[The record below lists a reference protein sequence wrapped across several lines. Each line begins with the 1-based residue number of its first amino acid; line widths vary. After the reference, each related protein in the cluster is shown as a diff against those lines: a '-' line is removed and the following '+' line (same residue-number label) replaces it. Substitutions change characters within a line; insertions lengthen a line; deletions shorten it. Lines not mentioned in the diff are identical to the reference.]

1 MAEERIE
8 RRLAAV
14 LAADVVG
21 YSGLI
26 ERDESGTRA
35 RLNAAF
41 NAIIVP
47 ALERHRGRL
56 FKTMG
61 DGFLVEF
68 ASVVDAVECAGAIQK
83 RFSGENELVLRIGIN
98 LGDVIVEGDDLHGEG
113 VNVAARIEALAEPGG
128 IAISRSAR
136 DQIRDKLNVTL
147 HDLGDIEVKNIS
159 RPVRVF
165 SVGEPGLGP
174 AVQRRSKGD
183 RHVPQLMMIGGVLL
197 AVVLG
202 GFMTYDRLS
211 QGNVEA
217 ASLAQM
223 QLALPEKPSVAVLP
237 FKTMSGNEDDALLAN
252 AVGEDLTRSLARVSG
267 LFVIASSSTE
277 RYRGETAS
285 PAKVAEE
292 LGVAHVLRATL
303 RRSGDQ
309 VRVDAELID
318 SLTGRIVWSDRL
330 ERSSEN
336 MFELQDALVKTL
348 AQQLAADLDRVQN
361 QLRFT
366 ENPEAFLLW
375 ARADEASWVNTP
387 VSYEKAR
394 ALARNALALD
404 PDFVR
409 AKAVLGFVET
419 QTGYFRVADRPEIA
433 LQKGLDIAR
442 EVVGLAPDDWY
453 SRSVLAQALLN
464 LRDYEGALTEFERAM
479 ALEPAHPHLL
489 TRAALALI
497 FLGRGVEAEQM
508 LRLSVRLNP
517 FHNWLPDQLLG
528 QAIFLQGRYE
538 EALQNLEIAREKN
551 PRFIGN
557 LWWRAATYGQLGA
570 SEKAKETVEAIL
582 LRMPEASISTSFIQ
596 ITDPIGQERFREGLR
611 AAGMP
616 E

>member
-1 MAEERIE
+1 MAEERME

-21 YSGLI
+21 YSALI
-26 ERDESGTRA
+26 ERDESGTRT

-41 NAIIVP
+41 DTIIAP
-47 ALERHRGRL
+47 ALELHRGRL

-68 ASVVDAVECAGAIQK
+68 ASVVEAVECAGEIQK
-83 RFSGENELVLRIGIN
+83 GFSDHNELLLRIGIN

-113 VNVAARIEALAEPGG
+113 VNVAARIEALADPGG

-165 SVGEPGLGP
+165 SVGEPGVAP
-174 AVQRRSKGD
+174 VAPTRSNGGW
-183 RHVPQLMMIGGVLL
+183 RVSQLMVIGGLVLAMLVGGVL
-197 AVVLG
+197 
-202 GFMTYDRLS
+202 TYNRLS
-211 QGNVEA
+211 QGNIQA

-277 RYRGETAS
+277 RYRGEAAN

-292 LGVAHVLRATL
+292 LGVAHVMRATL

-318 SLTGRIVWSDRL
+318 ALSGRIIWSDRV
-330 ERSSEN
+330 ERSSGD
-336 MFELQDALVKTL
+336 MFELQDALVETL
-348 AQQLAADLDRVQN
+348 AEQLAADLDRVQN

-366 ENPEAFLLW
+366 DNPEAFLLW
-375 ARADEASWVNTP
+375 ARADEASWINTP
-387 VSYEKAR
+387 ASYERAR
-394 ALARNALALD
+394 ALARDALALD

-409 AKAVLGFVET
+409 AKALLGFVET
-419 QTGYFRVADRPEIA
+419 QTGYFRVSDAPETA

-479 ALEPAHPHLL
+479 ALEPALPPLL
-489 TRAALALI
+489 TRTALALI
-497 FLGRGVEAEQM
+497 FLGRGVEAEEM

-517 FHNWLPDQLLG
+517 FHDWLPDQLLG
-528 QAIFLQGRYE
+528 QAIFLQGRYA

-557 LWWRAATYGQLGA
+557 LWWRAATYGQLGKFD
-570 SEKAKETVEAIL
+570 KANETVKAIL
-582 LRMPEASISTSFIQ
+582 TRMPRASISTSFIQ
-596 ITDPIGQERFREGLR
+596 ITDPIGQERFRAGLR
-611 AAGMP
+611 AAGLP

>member
-21 YSGLI
+21 YSSLI
-26 ERDESGTRA
+26 ERDESGTHT
-35 RLNAAF
+35 RLKAAF
-41 NAIIVP
+41 DTIIVP
-47 ALERHRGRL
+47 ALEHHRGRL

-68 ASVVDAVECAGAIQK
+68 ASVVDAVECAGTIQK
-83 RFSGENELVLRIGIN
+83 GFADDSELVLRIGIN
-98 LGDVIVEGDDLHGEG
+98 LGDVIVEEDDLHGEG
-113 VNVAARIEALAEPGG
+113 VNVAARIEGLAEPGG

-136 DQIRDKLNVTL
+136 DQIRDKLNVAL
-147 HDLGDIEVKNIS
+147 HDLGEIEVKNIS

-165 SVGEPGLGP
+165 SIGEPSVAPAAQPRSNDGL
-174 AVQRRSKGD
+174 RL
-183 RHVPQLMMIGGVLL
+183 PQLVVIGGVVL
-197 AVVLG
+197 AILVVGILA
-202 GFMTYDRLS
+202 YDRFS

-223 QLALPEKPSVAVLP
+223 QLALPEKPSIAVLP
-237 FKTMSGNEDDALLAN
+237 FKTMTGNEDDALLAN

-277 RYRGETAS
+277 RYRDEAAS

-318 SLTGRIVWSDRL
+318 VLSGRIVWSDRV
-330 ERSSEN
+330 ERASED
-336 MFELQDALVKTL
+336 MFELQDALVATL

-361 QLRFT
+361 QIRFT

-375 ARADEASWVNTP
+375 ARADEASWVNTS
-387 VSYEKAR
+387 VSYENAR
-394 ALARNALALD
+394 ALARDALALD
-404 PDFVR
+404 PEFVR
-409 AKAVLGFVET
+409 AKALLGFVET
-419 QTGYFRVADRPEIA
+419 QSGYFRVADKPEVA
-433 LQKGLDIAR
+433 LQRGLDIAQ
-442 EVVGLAPDDWY
+442 EVVRLAPDDWY
-453 SRSVLAQALLN
+453 SHSVLAQSLLN

-479 ALEPAHPHLL
+479 TLEPAHPHLL

-497 FLGRGVEAEQM
+497 FLGRGVEAEEM

-528 QAIFLQGRYE
+528 QSIFLQGRYA

-570 SEKAKETVEAIL
+570 SDKAKETVEEIL
-582 LRMPEASISTSFIQ
+582 TRMPEASISTSFIQ

-611 AAGMP
+611 AAGLP

>member
-1 MAEERIE
+1 MTEERIE

-26 ERDESGTRA
+26 ERDESGTRT

-41 NAIIVP
+41 EAIIVP

-56 FKTMG
+56 FKTLG

-83 RFSGENELVLRIGIN
+83 SFSDKNELVLRIGIN

-165 SVGEPGLGP
+165 SVGEPGFAP
-174 AVQRRSKGD
+174 AAKTRSKGGW
-183 RHVPQLMMIGGVLL
+183 RVPQLMVIGGVLFTIL
-197 AVVLG
+197 LG
-202 GFMTYDRLS
+202 GILTYKHLR
-211 QGNVEA
+211 QGNLEA

-223 QLALPEKPSVAVLP
+223 QLALPEKPSIAVLP
-237 FKTMSGNEDDALLAN
+237 FKTMSGNEDDELLAN
-252 AVGEDLTRSLARVSG
+252 AVGEDWTRSLARVSG

-277 RYRGETAS
+277 RYRGEAAS
-285 PAKVAEE
+285 PARVAEE

-336 MFELQDALVKTL
+336 MFELQDALVETL

-394 ALARNALALD
+394 ALARDALALD
-404 PDFVR
+404 PEFVR
-409 AKAVLGFVET
+409 AKALLGFVET
-419 QTGYFRVADRPEIA
+419 QTGYFRVADTPETA

-442 EVVGLAPDDWY
+442 EVVGLAPNDWY

-464 LRDYEGALTEFERAM
+464 LRDYEGALTEYERAM
-479 ALEPAHPHLL
+479 ALEPSHPHLL

-538 EALQNLEIAREKN
+538 EALQNLEIARDKN

-570 SEKAKETVEAIL
+570 SDKAKETVEAIL
-582 LRMPEASISTSFIQ
+582 VRMPEASISTSFIQ
-596 ITDPIGQERFREGLR
+596 ITEPIGQDRFREGLR
-611 AAGMP
+611 AAGLK

>member
-1 MAEERIE
+1 
-8 RRLAAV
+8 
-14 LAADVVG
+14 
-21 YSGLI
+21 
-26 ERDESGTRA
+26 
-35 RLNAAF
+35 
-41 NAIIVP
+41 
-47 ALERHRGRL
+47 
-56 FKTMG
+56 
-61 DGFLVEF
+61 
-68 ASVVDAVECAGAIQK
+68 
-83 RFSGENELVLRIGIN
+83 
-98 LGDVIVEGDDLHGEG
+98 
-113 VNVAARIEALAEPGG
+113 
-128 IAISRSAR
+128 
-136 DQIRDKLNVTL
+136 
-147 HDLGDIEVKNIS
+147 
-159 RPVRVF
+159 
-165 SVGEPGLGP
+165 
-174 AVQRRSKGD
+174 VQRRSKGD
-183 RHVPQLMMIGGVLL
+183 RHVPQLMMIAGVLL

-336 MFELQDALVKTL
+336 MFELQDALVETL

-570 SEKAKETVEAIL
+570 SDKAKETVEAIL